1 MDRVFHVFYKWL
13 FGAFENCAPR
23 PLTNNFTHLLQ
34 QTCAKQTCSFKHGR
48 LCMSAFMMSEMLW
61 AFAGRLNTSVRTS
74 VVCFLGSYLENIGH
88 ILRLQGQNETN
99 SFQHQHGWSSDRY
112 VCELHLLP

>member
-1 MDRVFHVFYKWL
+1 
-13 FGAFENCAPR
+13 
-23 PLTNNFTHLLQ
+23 
-34 QTCAKQTCSFKHGR
+34 
-48 LCMSAFMMSEMLW
+48 MSAFMTSEMLW

-88 ILRLQGQNETN
+88 ILRLQGQNKTN
-99 SFQHQHGWSSDRY
+99 SFQYQHGWSSDRY